1 MIIASNWT
9 PGSVLDAS
17 SPALHDSG
25 LDFNI
30 SAPGVW
36 QVQGTILVAMDS
48 QNVKHEFGSDF
59 LCPCRWVSRLLLRGD
74 CTGTVKVLESGEMD
88 GFA

>member
-17 SPALHDSG
+17 SPALQDSG

-36 QVQGTILVAMDS
+36 QVQGTILVAMDCP
-48 QNVKHEFGSDF
+48 NVKHEFGSDF
-59 LCPCRWVSRLLLRGD
+59 LCSCAA
-74 CTGTVKVLESGEMD
+74 TEESI
-88 GFA
+88 